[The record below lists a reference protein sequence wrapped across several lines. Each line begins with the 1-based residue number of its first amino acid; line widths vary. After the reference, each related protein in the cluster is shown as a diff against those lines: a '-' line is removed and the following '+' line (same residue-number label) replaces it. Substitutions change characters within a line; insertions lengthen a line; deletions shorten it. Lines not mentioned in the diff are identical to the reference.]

1 MPKAVNHSSCHD
13 KHNHQQC
20 DSNLGPLTPQSYTL
34 TTWFTS
40 EVKVNKEELKSKYR
54 SGSMVFEM
62 LGLGTLVGITVETV
76 EALFKSSLKLVLAR
90 MSIFTG

>member
-1 MPKAVNHSSCHD
+1 M
-13 KHNHQQC
+13 
-20 DSNLGPLTPQSYTL
+20 L

-76 EALFKSSLKLVLAR
+76 EALFKSSLELVLAR